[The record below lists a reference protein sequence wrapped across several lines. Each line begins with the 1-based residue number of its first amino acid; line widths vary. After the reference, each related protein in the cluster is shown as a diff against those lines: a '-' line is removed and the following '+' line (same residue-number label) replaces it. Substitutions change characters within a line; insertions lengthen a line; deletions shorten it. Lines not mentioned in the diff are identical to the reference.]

1 MPSVV
6 QTILT
11 FLRTKIVKRTAI
23 AIAAL
28 VVGAFVSLYAA
39 SEWRLARTYN
49 APAITLRTGHSAS
62 ASRGERWSKIFGCQ
76 GCHGANGHPLIDRP
90 AFGVLIAPNL
100 TRVAGEYSDRE
111 LAVVIRTG
119 IKRDGTSAIAM
130 PSDAFSSMAD
140 EDVADIIAWMRTLKP
155 VADAEPSRTSWGPVG
170 RFVMFTDRFPFSA
183 ELPRDAAP
191 PATHPVGAPMAEG
204 EYLYKAV
211 CSHCHRLDEA
221 HLVRPGLIAPPA
233 RPVTAGYDLAQ
244 FTHLMRTGKP
254 IGNRKLELMSEVAT
268 NSISHMT
275 DAELAALHTY
285 LRATDGPP
293 APVSKPGTN

>member
-1 MPSVV
+1 MSSVV

-39 SEWRLARTYN
+39 SEWRLARTYD

-62 ASRGERWSKIFGCQ
+62 ASRGERWAKIFGCQ
-76 GCHGANGHPLIDRP
+76 GCHGANGQPLIDRP
-90 AFGVLIAPNL
+90 VFGVLIAPNL
-100 TRVAGEYSDRE
+100 TRVAREYSDRE

-119 IKRDGTSAIAM
+119 IKRDGTSALAM

-140 EDVADIIAWMRTLKP
+140 EDVADIIAWMRTLAP

-170 RFVMFTDRFPFSA
+170 RFVMFAGRFPFSA

-191 PATHPVGAPMAEG
+191 PATHPVGTPMAEG

-211 CSHCHRLDEA
+211 CGHCHRLDEE
-221 HLVRPGLIAPPA
+221 HLVRPGLIAPA
-233 RPVTAGYDLAQ
+233 MRPVTAGYDLAQ

-254 IGNRKLELMSEVAT
+254 IGDRKLELMSEVST
-268 NSISHMT
+268 GSLSHLT
-275 DAELAALHTY
+275 DAEIGAIHAY
-285 LRATDGPP
+285 LTATDGTPEP
-293 APVSKPGTN
+293 ASATTAN